1 MVLKKIRIVTETMGI
16 TRIDCKRAWGFSQV
30 IILFIYLDGE
40 LGYSVVCSCQN
51 SPHYTLR
58 FVHFTVCK
66 LYQRKG
72 TGGGGKGE
80 EEENSK

>member
-1 MVLKKIRIVTETMGI
+1 MGI
-16 TRIDCKRAWGFSQV
+16 TTRIDCKGHGDFPGV
-30 IILFIYLDGE
+30 LIFFIYLDGE

-51 SPHYTLR
+51 SPNYTLR

-66 LYQRKG
+66 LSQRKG
-72 TGGGGKGE
+72 RAGGGKGE